1 MKRRSPD
8 REEVTTAPP
17 TWQPRT
23 AAIVC
28 LLLVAA
34 TAIVFGQVAGHE
46 ILDWDD
52 HQHLTLNPHLDP
64 ISWHGIGELWSEP
77 YFGMYVPL
85 TYTYYAALAWTS
97 GGPFSS
103 WTSGT
108 FDPTVFHVGSLA
120 LHIGCTLVAF
130 ALLNRL
136 VRDPLAAGFG
146 AALFA
151 LHPVQVEA
159 VAWVSEAR
167 GLLSALL
174 GLTAVWLLA
183 LTIPNKANDRSNTKD
198 STRSTW
204 MLIGLGT
211 LIFAGS
217 LLAKPSAVTIPL
229 IACVLLFGWFGHI
242 SRTMI
247 ATLALW
253 LVMALGLTAV
263 TLSQQPESALKYV
276 PTLVERPI
284 VVGYTLTFYAFKCV
298 WPFELAP
305 EYGYS
310 AESVIKSSG
319 AENFILVPF
328 FVAGM
333 LWFTWRNQRWRP
345 VAVAICISLLAI
357 APVSGVIP
365 FNYQNI
371 STVADRY
378 LYMAMFGP
386 ALIIA
391 WLLAQRQTW
400 KPTTQK
406 IAIGGC
412 VAGLLM
418 LSVQSYRQCGHWRDD
433 VSLWSHDLAVNETSI
448 IAHGHLGT
456 ALAERGETG
465 AALDHFNTVLKHKA
479 TPEAV
484 NNVAWT
490 LATASDP
497 QFRNGTQAVEYAEK
511 VCEPPR
517 DNEPAWLDTLAAAY
531 AETGRYQDAIRT
543 AKKAIELANA
553 NGHPTLAEV
562 IRSRLMLYEQGK
574 PYHDDAK

>member
-8 REEVTTAPP
+8 REEP
-17 TWQPRT
+17 TIASPSWQPPAT
-23 AAIVC
+23 AIAC

-52 HQHLTLNPHLDP
+52 HQHLTHNPHLDP
-64 ISWHGIGELWSEP
+64 VSWHGIGELWSEP

-103 WTSGT
+103 WTSGYL
-108 FDPTVFHVGSLA
+108 DPTIFHVGSLA

-136 VRDPLAAGFG
+136 VRDPLAAGIG

-151 LHPVQVEA
+151 LHPLQVEA
-159 VAWVSEAR
+159 IAWVSEAR

-174 GLTAVWLLA
+174 GMMAVWLLA
-183 LTIPNKANDRSNTKD
+183 LTMPGKAGEHSEAEGPG
-198 STRSTW
+198 RSTW
-204 MLIGLGT
+204 ILFGLGT
-211 LIFAGS
+211 LLFAGS

-305 EYGYS
+305 AYGHS

-319 AENFILVPF
+319 AESFILVPF

-333 LWFTWRNQRWRP
+333 LWFTWRNKRWRP
-345 VAVAICISLLAI
+345 VGVAICISLLAMV
-357 APVSGVIP
+357 PVSGVIP

-378 LYMAMFGP
+378 LYVAMLGP
-386 ALIIA
+386 ALIVA
-391 WLLAQRQTW
+391 WLLSLRHAW
-400 KPTTQK
+400 KPGTQK
-406 IAIGGC
+406 LAIGSCMVVLG
-412 VAGLLM
+412 M

-433 VSLWSHDLAVNETSI
+433 VALWSHDLAVNETSI

-465 AALDHFNTVLKHKA
+465 AALVHFNTVLNHKA

-497 QFRNGTQAVEYAEK
+497 KFRNGTKAVEYAEK
-511 VCEPPR
+511 VCMPPR
-517 DNEPAWLDTLAAAY
+517 DSEPAWLDTLAAAY
-531 AETGRYQDAIRT
+531 AEAGRYQAAVRT

-553 NGHPTLAEV
+553 NGHPTLAES
-562 IRSRLMLYEQGK
+562 IRSRLVLYEQGK